1 MSDTNIFEIAARAK
15 LRFASKRF
23 ASLAIED
30 LFDLSLTELDEIAK
44 GINRSIN
51 SEKEESFLSENK
63 NAVRKDLELRLE
75 IVKHI
80 ISVLE
85 AERAARQANKRKAEE
100 RQKLI
105 DSLAAAEQR
114 ELQSKT
120 PEQLR
125 AELAA
130 LDAE

>member
-1 MSDTNIFEIAARAK
+1 MSTNIFELAARGK

-23 ASLAIED
+23 ASLAVED
-30 LFDLSLTELDEIAK
+30 LFDLTLRELDDIAK

-63 NAVRKDLELRLE
+63 NPLQKDLELRLE
-75 IVKHI
+75 ILKYVI
-80 ISVLE
+80 NVLE
-85 AERAARQANKRKAEE
+85 TEQKARLEAASKAAK

-105 DSLAAAEQR
+105 DSLAQAEDR
-114 ELQSKT
+114 ENAQKT
-120 PEQLR
+120 PEQIR

-130 LDAE
+130 LDQE